1 MFEDSDGKASELPV
15 VWADA
20 EKILSAVSEERNF
33 IGKVFVKAM
42 ADGGQGFLKIC
53 LTILP
58 EDFDNDATDSDDSK
72 GEPSKRSTYEEGDGI
87 GTYKLTSVKR
97 VIMLAIV
104 PDCKETHK
112 NMKTLFDLTQLNRI
126 SFLFVADFKL
136 LLICLGCQT
145 ATSTKPCPYCLI
157 SLKQLTPD
165 YDNEDPPVDFVE
177 TSIEKFEE
185 RTFGNLQESHTKFV
199 NEYAS
204 NKKKAKFCNSTIN
217 APHFDETSEVRVL
230 DKCPPEELHMM
241 QGFVNHTFFKGLVE
255 VIGEEK
261 ALNFPKSLN
270 CVAKDYH
277 GTVFEGNACRMMLK
291 NADRMQDR
299 KVLGDTSPLIVLPYV
314 KAYKAM
320 DKLVSSCFGN
330 KFVDTDEA
338 LDLIEKVMSSYLDLN
353 ITVTL
358 KIHVIFCHLLSS
370 LQNPALN
377 GRGLAKVSGQAGE
390 SIHHE
395 FKIFWGK
402 YKINSLDN
410 KLYGE
415 HLLKAV
421 IEFSSKHL

>member
-15 VWADA
+15 VWADV

-42 ADGGQGFLKIC
+42 ADGGQGFLKVC
-53 LTILP
+53 LIILP

-72 GEPSKRSTYEEGDGI
+72 GEPSKRSTYEEGGGI
-87 GTYKLTSVKR
+87 GTYKLISVKR

-112 NMKTLFDLTQLNRI
+112 NMKALFDLTQLNRI

-165 YDNEDPPVDFVE
+165 DDNEDPPVDFVE

-217 APHFDETSEVRVL
+217 ANIRSQSLGQVPTRRTAYDARLCKSYFFQRPGRSHWRGEGI
-230 DKCPPEELHMM
+230 ELSKELELCC
-241 QGFVNHTFFKGLVE
+241 Q
-255 VIGEEK
+255 
-261 ALNFPKSLN
+261 
-270 CVAKDYH
+270 
-277 GTVFEGNACRMMLK
+277 R
-291 NADRMQDR
+291 
-299 KVLGDTSPLIVLPYV
+299 
-314 KAYKAM
+314 
-320 DKLVSSCFGN
+320 
-330 KFVDTDEA
+330 
-338 LDLIEKVMSSYLDLN
+338 
-353 ITVTL
+353 
-358 KIHVIFCHLLSS
+358 LSW
-370 LQNPALN
+370 N
-377 GRGLAKVSGQAGE
+377 
-390 SIHHE
+390 SI
-395 FKIFWGK
+395 
-402 YKINSLDN
+402 
-410 KLYGE
+410 
-415 HLLKAV
+415 
-421 IEFSSKHL
+421 